1 MDIKAQF
8 FVYLGA
14 AICFI
19 LDAAGE
25 TWKFGAR
32 TRSGSQP
39 LVALLPLG
47 LFAALL
53 PTLWNVAEAAF

>member
-1 MDIKAQF
+1 MDTKAQF

-25 TWKFGAR
+25 AWKFGAR
-32 TRSGSQP
+32 TRSGTQP

-53 PTLWNVAEAAF
+53 PTLWSVAEAAF